1 MTQYKYDTYKY
12 SSKTALLNGLEA
24 KGYVLNNGEQGLQP
38 YNTITDPD
46 TGEVLNMT
54 YFASIVTNYPETGE
68 DWEAEFSSEVYV
80 HCSRI
85 GNMKLPSSQKLK
97 GNDRKY
103 FNNHINRFAGE
114 EKVN

>member
-12 SSKTALLNGLEA
+12 SSKTALLNGLDA
-24 KGYVLNNGEQGLQP
+24 QGYIINDGEPLTMH
-38 YNTITDPD
+38 NTITDPE
-46 TGEVLNMT
+46 TGEVLNMH
-54 YFASIVTNYPETGE
+54 YFPSIVTNYPDTGE
-68 DWEAEFSSEVYV
+68 GWTPEYSTDVYV

-85 GNMKLPSSQKLK
+85 GVMKLPSSQKLK